1 MKKKTRFSIACTST
15 ATLCTCMEVFLLLTL
30 ESKCNFLLA
39 LYRSKPENIKF
50 RFQLSEDL
58 IVEMLVIVDY
68 IDDLIV
74 IVIV

>member
-1 MKKKTRFSIACTST
+1 
-15 ATLCTCMEVFLLLTL
+15 MEVFLLLTL

-58 IVEMLVIVDY
+58 IVEMWRNISLFVIVDY